1 MVGNSFTASSSP
13 EYKLIK
19 NFIKCS
25 GNPKTCNRN
34 GKLLR
39 PQSGTATGKKIGH
52 RKITSDRL
60 FHRMSLYWADPIS
73 ASGLFPHP

>member
-1 MVGNSFTASSSP
+1 MVGNSFTATSSP

-19 NFIKCS
+19 NFIKCP

-34 GKLLR
+34 EFFR
-39 PQSGTATGKKIGH
+39 SQSGTATGQEIGH

-60 FHRMSLYWADPIS
+60 FHRMSLYWTDPIS
-73 ASGLFPHP
+73 TSRLFPHP